1 MNQLV
6 RITMIAVLVS
16 ACGDSTG
23 PKFGP
28 LTAPTPAQQTA
39 IAASSH
45 NLSLIANATTDGQAA
60 ASAAINFALT
70 APSLLPD
77 DSSARTLTEIS
88 GLAIEI
94 EDLAA
99 MVLLFTV
106 DDCQVMTDHS
116 VTWNHCVDGDTT
128 VDGTMSWSAGH
139 VDVDVHATATSQSLT
154 LDYAFSGSLTVS
166 DAAIQGDM
174 MVSFTATTGGQTVSD
189 AIHTQ
194 LDVELASGCIYR
206 GTLTVTETET
216 SSANGAHNRAVQ
228 VVWIGCNSFQVRNG

>member
-94 EDLAA
+94 EDLSA
-99 MVLLFTV
+99 MVLLFTI

-139 VDVDVHATATSQSLT
+139 VDVDVHATAPSQPATPRPPAPRRAPGRRSPPR
-154 LDYAFSGSLTVS
+154 AR
-166 DAAIQGDM
+166 AAGGPGGG
-174 MVSFTATTGGQTVSD
+174 AELRGGRGGAAAARPRRRGRGAPGTGWS
-189 AIHTQ
+189 
-194 LDVELASGCIYR
+194 R
-206 GTLTVTETET
+206 
-216 SSANGAHNRAVQ
+216 
-228 VVWIGCNSFQVRNG
+228 